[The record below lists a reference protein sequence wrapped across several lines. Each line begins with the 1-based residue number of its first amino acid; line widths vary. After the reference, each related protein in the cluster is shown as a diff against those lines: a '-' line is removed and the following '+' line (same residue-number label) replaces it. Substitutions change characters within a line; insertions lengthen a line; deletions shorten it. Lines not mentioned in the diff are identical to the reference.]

1 MTSHVISDLK
11 AFTSYSVTVA
21 SVDQEGNVGPRS
33 TAIEMLTGEAGME
46 MLIIYICHHQ
56 FL

>member
-46 MLIIYICHHQ
+46 ILIIYICHH
-56 FL
+56 